1 MTTRTINNKIARTRV
16 LKKNKLE
23 SEQVKNKIYY
33 ELEQIKA
40 QKKNANLALEDINR
54 ALSFIFM
61 SKEKIQLVNEN
72 DQYRIK
78 SRGMYSKPNTISV
91 GERNALALCYFFLID
106 ELWS

>member
-91 GERNALALCYFFLID
+91 GERNALALCYF
-106 ELWS
+106 SH